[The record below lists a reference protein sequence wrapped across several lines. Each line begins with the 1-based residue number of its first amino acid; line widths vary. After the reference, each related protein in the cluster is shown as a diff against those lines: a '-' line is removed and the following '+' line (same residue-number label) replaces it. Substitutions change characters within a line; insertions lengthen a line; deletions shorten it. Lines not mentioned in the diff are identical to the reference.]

1 MVLEYKLK
9 FCCCI
14 SNLQACKVIALL
26 FGSLHFIM
34 YSFFGYILV
43 EYGPIGLIG
52 MIITTLYLIADIL
65 LYFGS
70 VKNKKWMLVPW
81 LILATIRTLV
91 FLFMVQLHVFIGVF
105 AGLSIWSCLTLY
117 GGIKEIPLNKIHD
130 KYKLDEELSSVKVI
144 QNEYLSMCHQD
155 SRQIQPSTIISI
167 IPDQNGD

>member
-14 SNLQACKVIALL
+14 SNLQACKVIAVL

-52 MIITTLYLIADIL
+52 MITITLYLIADIL

-105 AGLSIWSCLTLY
+105 AVLSIWSWLTVY